1 MSLYHYEAVTYAGKT
16 TTGDIE
22 GESIRTVRQMLL
34 HKQLVPVE
42 ISLAK
47 ELKVKKQF
55 KWYQFFSDE
64 KPLTRQELSM
74 LTKQLAILVSSRVQI
89 DNALSVL
96 SDESNQKN
104 VKRVLAS
111 VMLGLHSGLPFSKA
125 IAAEPESFDHL
136 YQGVISAAEFSG
148 NMSLILMQLSESLE
162 KSQNLKQKAVGALIY
177 PAALTV
183 VAFMIVIF
191 LMIYVVPQISKVFAS
206 PKQALPF
213 TTQLVMSIS
222 ELLVNWGWLIVLM
235 SIGIF
240 FILRWM
246 VSKKDIRL
254 KLDQKLLKMPVIG
267 PLILSFET
275 AKFAGAMSMLIS
287 ANVPILTS
295 LLSARNILSNTA
307 LIAAIDV
314 TRSQLQ
320 EGVSLSRSLGSQGVF
335 SPILIHLIRSGE
347 ASGNLGVML
356 KHASENAELESE
368 QKAKMFTSLIE
379 PILIF
384 VMGLLVLLIV
394 MAVMQPILEMN
405 TGVR

>member
-1 MSLYHYEAVTYAGKT
+1 MSLYHFEAVTYAGKT
-16 TTGDIE
+16 TSGEIE
-22 GESIRTVRQMLL
+22 GENIRNVRQLLL

-42 ISLAK
+42 ITLSK
-47 ELKVKKQF
+47 DVNSKKQTR
-55 KWYQFFSDE
+55 WYQFFSNE

-74 LTKQLAILVSSRVQI
+74 LTKQLAILVSSGVQI
-89 DNALSVL
+89 DTALSVL
-96 SDESNQKN
+96 SEESNQKN
-104 VKRVLAS
+104 VKRVLSS

-125 IAAEPESFDHL
+125 IAAEPESFDYL

-148 NMSLILMQLSESLE
+148 NMSLILTQLSQFLE
-162 KSQNLKQKAVGALIY
+162 KRQDLKQKAVGALIY
-177 PAALTV
+177 PAALTG
-183 VAFMIVIF
+183 VAFMIIIF

-206 PKQALPF
+206 SKQALPF
-213 TTQLVMSIS
+213 TTQLVMNIS
-222 ELLVNWGWLIVLM
+222 GLLVNWGWLMVLLIIA
-235 SIGIF
+235 SF
-240 FILRWM
+240 FLIKKLI
-246 VSKKDIRL
+246 SQKDIRF
-254 KLDQKLLKMPVIG
+254 KLDQKLLKMPIVG

-275 AKFAGAMSMLIS
+275 ARFAGTMSMLIS

-295 LLSARNILSNTA
+295 LLSARNTLINTV
-307 LIAAIDV
+307 LISAIDI
-314 TRSQLQ
+314 TRTQIQ

-335 SPILIHLIRSGE
+335 SPILVHLIRSGE
-347 ASGNLGVML
+347 ASGNLGEML

-394 MAVMQPILEMN
+394 MAVMEPILEMN

>member
-1 MSLYHYEAVTYAGKT
+1 MSLYHFEAVTYAGKT

-22 GESIRTVRQMLL
+22 GESIRTVRKMLL

-47 ELKVKKQF
+47 ELKVRKQF

-74 LTKQLAILVSSRVQI
+74 LTKQLAILVSSGVQI

-96 SDESNQKN
+96 SDESNRKN
-104 VKRVLAS
+104 VKRVLSS

-206 PKQALPF
+206 SKQALPF

-314 TRSQLQ
+314 TRAQLQ
-320 EGVSLSRSLGSQGVF
+320 EGVSLSRSLGSQSVF

>member
-1 MSLYHYEAVTYAGKT
+1 
-16 TTGDIE
+16 
-22 GESIRTVRQMLL
+22 
-34 HKQLVPVE
+34 
-42 ISLAK
+42 
-47 ELKVKKQF
+47 
-55 KWYQFFSDE
+55 
-64 KPLTRQELSM
+64 
-74 LTKQLAILVSSRVQI
+74 
-89 DNALSVL
+89 
-96 SDESNQKN
+96 
-104 VKRVLAS
+104 
-111 VMLGLHSGLPFSKA
+111 MLGLHSGLPFSKA

-206 PKQALPF
+206 SKQVLPF

-240 FILRWM
+240 FILRWV

-254 KLDQKLLKMPVIG
+254 KIDKKLLKMPVIG

-314 TRSQLQ
+314 TRTQLQ
-320 EGVSLSRSLGSQGVF
+320 EGVSLSRSLGSQSVF
-335 SPILIHLIRSGE
+335 SPILIHLIRSSE